1 MRTIPCIALDWVV
14 LSVFAPGHRRVRVS
28 ARRDRGRV
36 GHQQLGE
43 RAAGEDARLAR
54 AIEDDFLVIK
64 GIIIIIINLV
74 GARVCLLGDALERL
88 HVKYCP
94 TADAL

>member
-14 LSVFAPGHRRVRVS
+14 LSVFAGQCRLRVS